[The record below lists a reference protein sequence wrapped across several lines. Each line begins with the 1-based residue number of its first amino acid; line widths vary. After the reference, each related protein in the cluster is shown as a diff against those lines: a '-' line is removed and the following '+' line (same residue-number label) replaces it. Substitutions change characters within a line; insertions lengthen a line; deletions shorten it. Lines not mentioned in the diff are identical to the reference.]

1 MKKLLGIAVLG
12 LLLSGNAYSKIID
25 LHCKFIAGNIV
36 EKVPHP
42 GHEDIKKNTTYI
54 SISEHDVE
62 GYNIKLDTT
71 NKKIIEAP
79 MFESDGSTRM
89 FGDNLIF
96 WYYQY
101 QLLNKLGFKPDFS
114 QKDQANT
121 PLPNPYGSINS
132 KTIFDC
138 FENSNSGFSENLSL
152 SSNDRKIISNYLNT
166 CLKIHFEG
174 IDNFKTLKFMKETL
188 S

>member
-1 MKKLLGIAVLG
+1 MKNSFFIFILALLWSNISLA
-12 LLLSGNAYSKIID
+12 KIID
-25 LHCKFIAGNIV
+25 LHCEFIAGNIT

-89 FGDNLIF
+89 FGDDLIF
-96 WYYQY
+96 WY
-101 QLLNKLGFKPDFS
+101 
-114 QKDQANT
+114 A
-121 PLPNPYGSINS
+121 
-132 KTIFDC
+132 
-138 FENSNSGFSENLSL
+138 SL
-152 SSNDRKIISNYLNT
+152 SSGARLEIKFTLNRYTGRLREYHKHYEYGDTENNYWMDLIYD
-166 CLKIHFEG
+166 CSIAKKLF
-174 IDNFKTLKFMKETL
+174 
-188 S
+188 